1 MCNNRRDESL
11 SALQKLMRDEEVIGL
26 PCYSTGEDRI
36 GGLEE
41 DTYEGSTKGFMK
53 QYHSV
58 PLVPEDVASR

>member
-1 MCNNRRDESL
+1 
-11 SALQKLMRDEEVIGL
+11 MRDEEVIGL